1 MGKKGGSQTQ
11 TTENKP
17 PAWAAPLFQKSASE
31 AMDLYNSG
39 KGGNVYQGQTVADLG
54 ANTQAGIGS
63 VMNGGADYGAL
74 RDQAGQP
81 TSAQSNLQDYASG
94 KYLKEGNPYYRER
107 LNNEISSANDLIQS
121 QFAGSGRYG
130 SGANTDVLGKNTTN
144 MLLQGLESDYNR
156 AMDNQFKAVGAIDAA
171 NAQSIQNQLGVDAA
185 QLGRGQAQIGAGQ
198 LQDKNAQDKLQ
209 ADYAKWQAEDMQDW
223 TRLGLLQSAAA
234 GSAGNYGTNVQTVNQ
249 PSNPLGAIGAIGS
262 LFAKSDARLK
272 EHIVQTG
279 TYENGLPM
287 YEFNYRGEPTRFRGL
302 MAHDVADKYPDAV
315 VLEDDGYLAVNYDAL
330 GINMEVVAHV

>member
-17 PAWAAPLFQKSASE
+17 PAWAKPLFEQSAQE
-31 AMDLYNSG
+31 AQDIYNSG

-54 ANTQAGIGS
+54 QNTQTGIGS
-63 VMNGGADYGAL
+63 IMNGGADYGAL

-81 TSAQSNLQDYASG
+81 TSAQTNLQDYASG
-94 KYLKEGNPYYRER
+94 KYLQEGNPYYRER
-107 LNNEISSANDLIQS
+107 LNNEINSANDLIQS

-144 MLLQGLESDYNR
+144 MLLAGLESDYNR
-156 AMDNQFKAVGAIDAA
+156 ATQNQFNAVSQIDSA
-171 NAQSIQNQLGVDAA
+171 NAQSIQNQLGVDGA
-185 QLGRGQAQIGAGQ
+185 QLGRGQAQIGVGQ
-198 LQDKNAQDKLQ
+198 IQDKNAQDKLQ
-209 ADYAKWQAEDMQDW
+209 SDYAKWQAEDMQDW

-262 LFAKSDARLK
+262 LFGKSDARLK
-272 EHIVQTG
+272 DKVQEVG

-287 YEFNYRGEPTRFRGL
+287 YEFNYLGEPTRFRGV
-302 MAHDVADKYPDAV
+302 MAHDVADQYPDALI
-315 VLEDDGYLAVNYDAL
+315 LEDDGYLAVNYGAL
-330 GINMEVVAHV
+330 GISMEVVANV